1 MARFIIQIEDT
12 ANDELTFQAA
22 IDPPL
27 TEDKVIFTTAE
38 LVGLYLREHASDILS
53 AAVAWAK
60 TPDTV
65 EEAQIKAPS
74 LILPPDM
81 LGERP

>member
-1 MARFIIQIEDT
+1 MAKVIIQIEDT
-12 ANDELTFQAA
+12 DGDELTFQAA
-22 IDPPL
+22 IHPPL
-27 TEDKVIFTTAE
+27 TEDKVVFTTAE
-38 LVGLYLREHASDILS
+38 LVGLYLREHASDILA
-53 AAVAWAK
+53 AAVAWAR

-81 LGERP
+81 LGNRP